1 MEELRLLFEEILAE
15 YLQNMQVKPEILS
28 EDPESFYQTFR
39 VLFKNG
45 FPLPVCHVEQMHK
58 DEYIRRYLLPLS
70 TFVYL

>member
-1 MEELRLLFEEILAE
+1 
-15 YLQNMQVKPEILS
+15 MQEN
-28 EDPESFYQTFR
+28 PESFYQTFR

-70 TFVYL
+70 THKHQNNSS